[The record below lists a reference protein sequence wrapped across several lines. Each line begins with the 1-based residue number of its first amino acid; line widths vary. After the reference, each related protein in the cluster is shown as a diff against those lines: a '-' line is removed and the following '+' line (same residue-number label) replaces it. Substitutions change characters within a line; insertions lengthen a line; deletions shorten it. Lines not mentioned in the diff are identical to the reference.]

1 MAQAK
6 GITRAEE
13 APQEAPKQENM
24 ALLMVKMMLRDPS
37 MLMRLRRR
45 GPDEE
50 RYVAPPRMQRK
61 AYAAAVN
68 RAVNAGVIIYWGEGS
83 D

>member
-1 MAQAK
+1 
-6 GITRAEE
+6 
-13 APQEAPKQENM
+13 
-24 ALLMVKMMLRDPS
+24 MVKMMLRDPS
-37 MLMRLRRR
+37 MLMKLRRL

-61 AYAAAVN
+61 AYAAVAN